1 MNHDPYSTCPC
12 GSGKKLKFCCADIL
26 PELVKIHRLEENQP
40 EAAEKLLLE
49 LLQKF
54 PGREVLVGEMCGFL
68 RQQGRGP
75 EAREFVA
82 EFLKQHPDH
91 PRGLVWMARLCLSYD
106 GYEAS
111 RRLIHRTFQIS
122 SRHYPA
128 EIAEIAN
135 AIGLYLVSIR
145 EFMGGREHIGLSVR
159 LAGTERGRQFLT
171 NLAMLEADSSIPY
184 LLRTPHALLPVTGS
198 EEITQQDIRAR
209 KLSLIGCWEPAAILY
224 TRLSEANPENGA
236 ILYNLGL
243 CKAWDGRSAEAAAI
257 LHRAATLLTD
267 FDQAVQAEA
276 LAQVLDQGKPE
287 HQYKLLQHVIR
298 VHSLSQLLSRFDEDV
313 HLNRYNDD
321 ELEQDNEE
329 NDHWPSGTARIAVYD
344 LLDRANG
351 DRVPTRT
358 EEFARILA
366 DIDVVDVVDESSAR
380 AVGINSPFLLVTVAE
395 DHSEAVLNQ
404 VKQIAG
410 DSLTASDGESPEPD
424 AAMQHPLDARDFDLR
439 LSRPDGVSKSRFRDI
454 TSNLNN
460 ELSEKWLNRPNL
472 ALDGKTPLQAA
483 GDSSLK
489 VRLAAAVLRLD
500 VNARYFDRTVNVDD
514 LFSRLQLPS
523 PAAADLQE
531 GQHCAALP
539 AFHLERL
546 DCTKLD
552 DAQLEEYCNRASM
565 LGFAEMAQRGLDE
578 LLNRPA
584 ALESFGV
591 VRACLM
597 RGAIARS
604 HNDMTTMESCLEKAR
619 QSIPAGREH
628 FREQLEIEIRE
639 LAMRLEDPEDP
650 ALTVLLHRIRDR
662 YVTKLPEI
670 GEVIQAQLIDSGC
683 EHLLSEIQGGLATS
697 AAGSKALWTPESAS
711 QPSSEAGGGLW
722 LPPGQD

>member
-1 MNHDPYSTCPC
+1 MSHDPYSLCPC
-12 GSGKKLKFCCADIL
+12 GSGKKLKFCCAEIL

-40 EAAEKLLLE
+40 EAAEKLLRE

-54 PGREVLVGEMCGFL
+54 PAREVLVGEMCGFL

-75 EAREFVA
+75 EAREYVA
-82 EFLKQHPDH
+82 EFLKRHPDH

-135 AIGLYLVSIR
+135 AIGLYLVSIQQY
-145 EFMGGREHIGLSVR
+145 MGGREHIGLSVR
-159 LAGTERGRQFLT
+159 LAGPERGRQFLM

-184 LLRTPHALLPVTGS
+184 LLRTPHALLPVSGS
-198 EEITQQDIRAR
+198 EETLQQDARAR
-209 KLSLIGCWEPAAILY
+209 KLSIIGCWEPAAILY
-224 TRLSEANPENGA
+224 ARISDANPSDGA

-243 CKAWDGRSAEAAAI
+243 CKAWDGRSEEAAAI
-257 LHRAATLLTD
+257 LHKAAALLSD
-267 FDQAVQAEA
+267 FDHAVQAES
-276 LAQVLDQGKPE
+276 LAQVLDQAKPE
-287 HQYKLLQHVIR
+287 RQYKLIQHPVR
-298 VHSLSQLLSRFDEDV
+298 VQSISQLLTALDENPE
-313 HLNRYNDD
+313 LNRYSDD
-321 ELEQDNEE
+321 ELEQEDESSNR
-329 NDHWPSGTARIAVYD
+329 WPAGTKRVAIYD
-344 LLDRANG
+344 LLDRAIG
-351 DRVPTRT
+351 DTLPSQTSD
-358 EEFARILA
+358 FAQILA
-366 DIDVVDVVDESSAR
+366 DIDVVDIVDESQAQSAG
-380 AVGINSPFLLVTVAE
+380 VTSPLILVTVAE
-395 DHSEAVLNQ
+395 DLQEQVLEK
-404 VKQIAG
+404 VKSVLG
-410 DSLTASDGESPEPD
+410 DLLVSDGADSEND
-424 AAMQHPLDARDFDLR
+424 VVLTHPQDARDFDLR
-439 LSRPDGVSKSRFRDI
+439 LNRPDGISKSRFRDI

-460 ELSEKWLNRPNL
+460 ELAEKWLNRPCL
-472 ALDGKTPLQAA
+472 ALGGKTPLQAT
-483 GDSSLK
+483 GDASLK
-489 VRLAAAVLRLD
+489 VPLAASVLTLD

-514 LFSRLQLPS
+514 LFSRLQLPV
-523 PAAADLQE
+523 PNATELVE

-578 LLNRPA
+578 LLSRPA

-591 VRACLM
+591 VRGCLM
-597 RGAIARS
+597 RAAIARS

-619 QSIPAGREH
+619 ASIPAGREH

-650 ALTVLLHRIRDR
+650 ALPVLLHRIRDR

-670 GEVIQAQLIDSGC
+670 GEVIQAQLVDSGC
-683 EHLLSEIQGGLATS
+683 EHLLPEIQGGLAS
-697 AAGSKALWTPESAS
+697 AVASGGSLWTPSGEA
-711 QPSSEAGGGLW
+711 SEAAGGASLW
-722 LPPGQD
+722 LPGQE